1 MILIVGDSFS
11 ADSDGWPMLLN
22 NDIVNISQKGIGQY
36 KIYKNFKESNYDFD
50 KVIFCHTS
58 PWRINT
64 KYHPIHS
71 KSKDRPQNDFILSDI
86 EYHSKNNAEI
96 KLAKNYINKF
106 YDFEYA
112 RDTYDLMVNDLLKIS
127 NSIHITF
134 HDPEDTKLIKINFNK
149 IWKNNQGNLNHMTNL
164 GNALV
169 AQELIK
175 LL

>member
-11 ADSDGWPMLLN
+11 ADSNGWPMLLDKN
-22 NDIVNISQKGIGQY
+22 IVNISQKGIGQY
-36 KIYKNFKESNYDFD
+36 KIYRNFKESNYDYD

-58 PWRINT
+58 PWRIHT

-71 KSKDRPQNDFILSDI
+71 NSKDRPQNDFILSDI
-86 EYHSKNNAEI
+86 EYHSKNNNEV

-112 RDTYDLMVNDLLKIS
+112 RDMYALIVKDLLKIP
-127 NSIHITF
+127 NSIHVTF
-134 HDPEDTKLIKINFNK
+134 HDPEDTKLIKINFNNT
-149 IWKNNQGNLNHMTNL
+149 WKNNQGNLNHMTNI

-169 AQELIK
+169 AQELRK